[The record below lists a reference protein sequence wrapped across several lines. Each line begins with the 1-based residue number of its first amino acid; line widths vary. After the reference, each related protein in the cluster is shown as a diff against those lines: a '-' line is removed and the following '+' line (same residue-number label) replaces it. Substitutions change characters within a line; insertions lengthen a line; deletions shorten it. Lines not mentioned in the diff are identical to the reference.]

1 MLFVCFSVV
10 KFYHSIILCEGC
22 FRTAISIE
30 LNYTEWFPHC
40 HLILLSF
47 LPLCTF
53 LLCAFFSSTRYM
65 AHGQVYCYT
74 IVSNCPCNIPAQAGK
89 PFLESWILKVRH
101 VQKGRRQ
108 SRMQEAACSFI
119 SFIKI
124 VAEEL
129 MHPNFSTGI
138 CLHICYSFKVIN
150 V

>member
-1 MLFVCFSVV
+1 MKAVSELPSVLSLITQNDSHTVISSCSVFYLSVLSCFVLF
-10 KFYHSIILCEGC
+10 
-22 FRTAISIE
+22 
-30 LNYTEWFPHC
+30 
-40 HLILLSF
+40 
-47 LPLCTF
+47 
-53 LLCAFFSSTRYM
+53 FFSSTRYM